1 MITRKIIPANNI
13 KLITFVK
20 NKSMKEKYP
29 FMLERIQ
36 SILIDSVLIVACMII
51 FSDILSGFKNVPDW
65 LRAVLL
71 ISLFLY
77 EPIATTIGGTIGNN
91 IKGISVRKDSDD
103 TKQINIF
110 QALIRYFFKLL
121 FGWLS
126 FITIFSSSKKRAIHD
141 ILSGTVMIKV

>member
-1 MITRKIIPANNI
+1 
-13 KLITFVK
+13 
-20 NKSMKEKYP
+20 MKEKYP

-36 SILIDSVLIVACMII
+36 SILIDSVLIIACMII
-51 FSDILSGFKNVPDW
+51 FSDMLSGFKNVPDW

-77 EPIATTIGGTIGNN
+77 EPIATTFGGTIGNN
-91 IKGISVRKDSDD
+91 IKGIRVRKDSDD

-110 QALIRYFFKLL
+110 QVLIRYFFKLL
-121 FGWLS
+121 LGWLS
-126 FITIFSSSKKRAIHD
+126 FITIFSNSKKRAIHD

>member
-1 MITRKIIPANNI
+1 ME
-13 KLITFVK
+13 
-20 NKSMKEKYP
+20 EKYP

-65 LRAVLL
+65 LRAILL

-77 EPIATTIGGTIGNN
+77 EPIATTFGGTIGNN
-91 IKGISVRKDSDD
+91 IKGIRVRKDSDD

-110 QALIRYFFKLL
+110 QALIRYLFKLL

-126 FITIFSSSKKRAIHD
+126 FITIFSSSKKE
-141 ILSGTVMIKV
+141 LFMTFLVEL

>member
-1 MITRKIIPANNI
+1 
-13 KLITFVK
+13 
-20 NKSMKEKYP
+20 
-29 FMLERIQ
+29 
-36 SILIDSVLIVACMII
+36 MII

-91 IKGISVRKDSDD
+91 IKGIRVRKDSDD

-141 ILSGTVMIKV
+141 ILSGTVMVKVK

>member
-1 MITRKIIPANNI
+1 
-13 KLITFVK
+13 
-20 NKSMKEKYP
+20 MKEKYP

-91 IKGISVRKDSDD
+91 IKGIRVRKDSDD